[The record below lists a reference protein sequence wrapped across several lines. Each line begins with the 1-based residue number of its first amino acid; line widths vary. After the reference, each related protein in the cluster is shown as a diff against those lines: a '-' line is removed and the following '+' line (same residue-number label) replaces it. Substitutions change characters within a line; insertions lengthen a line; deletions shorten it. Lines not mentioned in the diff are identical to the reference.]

1 MRKAAESGGSLRP
14 EGLYRR
20 IYCRMWSDQ
29 RFTGLSRDAQLLWV
43 FMLTGPHTSKIP
55 GLFRLGKSTA
65 AEEMRMELDE
75 FVQTWSEIESAGMAR
90 ADWAA
95 RMVFIPRAVV
105 YNPPESPS
113 VVISWGRAF
122 RDIPEC
128 DLRNVARTHLAH
140 FICQLGKGFAE
151 AFKTAFDDEP
161 NRLFMDRDQSM
172 TNPPKAGRAPR
183 CLGRP
188 RGPKSRPLNLR
199 ETVTS
204 RVSAR
209 VTHRVVCRG
218 LQGANQGQSSA
229 QTAGG
234 ADASHG
240 EGVTRDPVDGD
251 DAETSKNQRFGV
263 DTGNGYPQ
271 GVGQGDRQG
280 DGHTPLISISRSI

>member
-172 TNPPKAGRAPR
+172 TNPPEGRAGPLDVWVGQGAQKAGR
-183 CLGRP
+183 
-188 RGPKSRPLNLR
+188 
-199 ETVTS
+199 
-204 RVSAR
+204 
-209 VTHRVVCRG
+209 
-218 LQGANQGQSSA
+218 
-229 QTAGG
+229 
-234 ADASHG
+234 
-240 EGVTRDPVDGD
+240 
-251 DAETSKNQRFGV
+251 
-263 DTGNGYPQ
+263 
-271 GVGQGDRQG
+271 
-280 DGHTPLISISRSI
+280 